1 MIKKNDK
8 RWLFILLMLGAPL
21 LCNADQN
28 GAELYQRCA
37 GCHLKT
43 AQGVPAM
50 FPPLTERMG
59 PLAGKTAGRDYLVMA
74 VNTGLIGNLEI
85 NGSSYRNNM
94 MPGQLLENADTAAVL
109 NYLLE
114 EFNAKTLPKN
124 WKQFTEAEVALI
136 KKRYPNANAQKVYE
150 LRKPAFK

>member
-1 MIKKNDK
+1 MIKNNDR

-21 LCNADQN
+21 LSNAEKK
-28 GAELYQRCA
+28 GTELYQRCA

-43 AQGVPAM
+43 AEGVPGM
-50 FPPLTERMG
+50 FPPIKDRLG
-59 PLAGKTAGRDYLVMA
+59 SLVKKSAGRDYLVM
-74 VNTGLIGNLEI
+74 VINTGLIGNLKVD
-85 NGSSYRNNM
+85 GASYFNNI
-94 MPGQLLENADTAAVL
+94 MPGQLLENVETAAVL

-124 WKQFTEAEVALI
+124 WKQFTDAEVALI

-150 LRKPAFK
+150 LRKSAYQ